1 MRVSIVTPTLNEERN
16 VAARALELRRQSAP
30 WEWIVSDGGSSDRT
44 VALAARCGAVI
55 VAAKR
60 GRGAQLGAGAAAA
73 SGDIFLFLHAD
84 TALPDGALDAVR
96 AALGKSEVVGGN
108 FALRFDEPGTAAV
121 LFAFVYHL
129 QQRLMRTYF
138 GDSAIFVRR
147 SVYERLGGF
156 PDVAILEDDAF
167 VRRLERAGRT
177 VRIPLAVT
185 TSARRY
191 RGRPLRTLLRWT
203 VILLLHRLGIPAQRL
218 AQLYAPHRDEP

>member
-16 VAARALELRRQSAP
+16 VAARALELGRQSGP
-30 WEWIVSDGGSSDRT
+30 WEWIVADGGSSDRT
-44 VALAARCGAVI
+44 VDVAAECGALI
-55 VAAKR
+55 VVSKR

-84 TALPDGALDAVR
+84 TSLPDGALDAVR
-96 AALGKSEVVGGN
+96 AALGRSELVGGN
-108 FALRFDEPGTAAV
+108 FALRFDEPGVPAI
-121 LFAFVYHL
+121 LFAFVYHV
-129 QQRLMRTYF
+129 QQRVMRTYF

-167 VRRLERAGRT
+167 VRRLERAGQT

-191 RGRPLRTLLRWT
+191 QGRPVRTLLRWMA
-203 VILLLHRLGIPAQRL
+203 ILLLHRFGIPAQRL
-218 AQLYAPHRDEP
+218 ARLYAPHRDQP